1 MALTIALMCIAFAV
15 LLIIGYMI
23 YNDYQVQQDIDKK
36 LIISKQKDI
45 ITETD
50 DILLNVTQLPF
61 STKLVVILQSRV
73 LNALQ
78 QIYALNPQALQIK
91 QRIKD
96 ISDQIKVNQTS
107 PGQEPNF
114 VPPRD
119 TSMSLKMLKI
129 LRRLRKIIRI
139 EFNRGRLS
147 QQDLVREDKRLEV
160 MIFKIQFSNLLR
172 SIDECE
178 ASNEY
183 PVMEQLINSG
193 LKSLKDIGGD
203 DPWFKGVEER
213 LQEQREHLLQEL
225 NRRHQKAEAE
235 ARKSNHKDEMDEL
248 FGQKKKW

>member
-91 QRIKD
+91 QRTKH
-96 ISDQIKVNQTS
+96 ISD
-107 PGQEPNF
+107 
-114 VPPRD
+114 
-119 TSMSLKMLKI
+119 
-129 LRRLRKIIRI
+129 
-139 EFNRGRLS
+139 
-147 QQDLVREDKRLEV
+147 
-160 MIFKIQFSNLLR
+160 
-172 SIDECE
+172 
-178 ASNEY
+178 
-183 PVMEQLINSG
+183 
-193 LKSLKDIGGD
+193 
-203 DPWFKGVEER
+203 
-213 LQEQREHLLQEL
+213 
-225 NRRHQKAEAE
+225 
-235 ARKSNHKDEMDEL
+235 
-248 FGQKKKW
+248 